1 MVFFGIWGYVLVF
14 ISLNSTSVKT
24 VLVNTQSALLR
35 EAVQKQAY
43 MAYKSRLNIKLKFIE

>member
-14 ISLNSTSVKT
+14 ISPNSTSVKT

-43 MAYKSRLNIKLKFIE
+43 MAYKSRLNIKL